1 MYRHSVCLIL
11 AGLACAALA
20 CSPKVVAG
28 DASAGVDAVD
38 GGVVDSL
45 GDLADG
51 EGEGIADSGSDA
63 TSEVDANADAI
74 SDATGDASELD
85 AAPIPLDCTAGAMP
99 AQADGFVLTDVG
111 PLIPNPVFTG
121 CGKGK
126 PQPAAQPAQCGCDCP
141 PPYSCYCNGECAWLR
156 TPDPEVPHMN
166 DHVVWTGKWVVAMA
180 KVDLGQNDK
189 GEHVSVIVVER
200 WNPSST
206 EGFEVIKNPM
216 GDFKP
221 ANGYLGPNPFLFA
234 PFGNTVALGVPYGYT
249 VESRWDPL
257 MPAAYNPKNP
267 VHLLDVE
274 AKTWSTVQ
282 MPNCENL
289 RATKTHLGCIEP
301 TPGVNLD
308 TFHFYEVATQKW
320 TTSTVPAALLP
331 ADGVTYSKYADGR
344 YFADDEFFYAVDS
357 VYAEMPW
364 PDGSKFA
371 DGGHVLRYHVPSG
384 VWSDLGIMPAT
395 WRKEAGYVG
404 LDKNGLVRF
413 PIPERLDFTT
423 KKVTVGPKG
432 IFYSVSSPQISPWI
446 PLDCGLLIPSAYTY
460 PGDPSPLP
468 GRPVILKPDLT
479 IQLISPWGY
488 PHDKRT
494 AVAAT
499 LTDKELISLGGDN
512 GEAPHY
518 DSYRFPISHLCK
530 GASQ

>member
-1 MYRHSVCLIL
+1 MYRHLVRLIL

-38 GGVVDSL
+38 VGMVDSL

-51 EGEGIADSGSDA
+51 EGEGIADAVGDA

-74 SDATGDASELD
+74 TDATSDAAEVD
-85 AAPIPLDCTAGAMP
+85 AAPIALDCAADATP
-99 AQADGFVLTDVG
+99 ATADGFVLTDVG

-126 PQPAAQPAQCGCDCP
+126 PQPVAQPTQCGCDCP

-166 DHVVWTGKWVVAMA
+166 DRVVWTGKWVVAMA
-180 KVDLGQNDK
+180 TVYLGQNDK

-206 EGFEVIKNPM
+206 EGFEVIKNPL

-221 ANGYLGPNPFLFA
+221 PELGVGTYDMTLA
-234 PFGNTVALGVPYGYT
+234 PFGKTVALGVPYGYT
-249 VESRWDPL
+249 VESKPNYPL
-257 MPAAYNPKNP
+257 EYSPKNP

-289 RATKTHLGCIEP
+289 RATKTHLVCIEP
-301 TPGVNLD
+301 TWPNHGTVHL
-308 TFHFYEVATQKW
+308 YEVATQKW
-320 TTSTVPAALLP
+320 TTSKVPAALLP
-331 ADGVTYSKYADGR
+331 ADGLTYSKYADGR
-344 YFADDEFFYAVDS
+344 YFADDESFYAVDS
-357 VYAEMPW
+357 VYAKMAW
-364 PDGSKFA
+364 PDGSTFA
-371 DGGHVLRYHVPSG
+371 DGGHVLRYHVPTG
-384 VWSDLGIMPAT
+384 LWSDVGIMPAS
-395 WRKEAGYVG
+395 WRKQAGYVG

-413 PIPERLDFTT
+413 PAPERLDFAT

-432 IFYSVSSPQISPWI
+432 SAYSVGAPTNQPWI
-446 PLDCGLLIPSAYTY
+446 PLECGLLIPSTFSI
-460 PGDPSPLP
+460 PGDPNALY
-468 GRPVILKPDLT
+468 GRPIIIKPDLT
-479 IQLISPWGY
+479 VQLISPWGY

-499 LTDKELISLGGDN
+499 LTDKEFISLGGDD
-512 GEAPHY
+512 GYGAPSHY

-530 GASQ
+530 GAKP